1 MNNYTTMTDAE
12 LNSRIRELSNILDSN
27 PIGEAWDKAYSEYCE
42 LTYEQDERYR
52 ERNREAFNA
61 FYEKHIK
68 GKTWEE
74 IDPEAWGFYS
84 DWHKDMYGF
93 RPRTI

>member
-1 MNNYTTMTDAE
+1 MKNYRAMTDAE
-12 LNSRIRELSNILDSN
+12 LNERIN
-27 PIGEAWDKAYSEYCE
+27 E
-42 LTYEQDERYR
+42 LTVILNGRVDDTWDVAYEEYNKIRAIQDARYR
-52 ERNREAFNA
+52 AANREAFEA

-74 IDPEAWGFYS
+74 VDPDAFQTYS

-93 RPRTI
+93 RPRTL